1 MSSLAQISSRARQLL
16 VKGSPDV
23 DQAIQVAIDES
34 YESNL
39 LPANSVTNELSN
51 QVKAQ
56 ILGLGALEPLIGN
69 PAIEEIWI
77 NSPDSVFISENGVTK
92 PTEIVLSEIEVR
104 QIVERMLRDSGR
116 RLDKSEPFVDATLT
130 DGSRL
135 HVVIPEIT
143 RKHWAVNIRKFPS
156 KVYSLEHL
164 VQLGA
169 LSPDLA
175 DYLANQFLAGK
186 NMLISGATQAGK
198 TTVLCALL
206 DCGAKRERLITIEE
220 TFEIRT
226 NYADWVAMQ
235 ARQSNLEGIGEI
247 SLRRL
252 VREALRMRPTRLVI
266 GEVRQAEALDLLI
279 ALNSGISG
287 MCTIHANSAWEA
299 LQKLKLLP
307 LLAGENIPAQFVDET
322 VNRSIDLVV
331 HCEAT
336 PDRRITQVLKANRE
350 NNQVSWQEVP
360 L

>member
-1 MSSLAQISSRARQLL
+1 M
-16 VKGSPDV
+16 

-92 PTEIVLSEIEVR
+92 STKIVLSEIEVR

-226 NYADWVAMQ
+226 NYSDWVAMQ
-235 ARQSNLEGIGEI
+235 ARQANLEGIGEI